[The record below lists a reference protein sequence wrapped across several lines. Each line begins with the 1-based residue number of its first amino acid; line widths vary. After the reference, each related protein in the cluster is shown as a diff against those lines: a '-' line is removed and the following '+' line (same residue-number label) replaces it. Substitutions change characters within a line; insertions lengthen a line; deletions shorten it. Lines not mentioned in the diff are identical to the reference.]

1 MKKKTKV
8 MDEPR
13 TEVWVLPL
21 EMNNIYQA
29 PPRSVG
35 SRGRKTIPEHDS

>member
-21 EMNNIYQA
+21 EMNNKKGGVK
-29 PPRSVG
+29 R
-35 SRGRKTIPEHDS
+35 EEDNL